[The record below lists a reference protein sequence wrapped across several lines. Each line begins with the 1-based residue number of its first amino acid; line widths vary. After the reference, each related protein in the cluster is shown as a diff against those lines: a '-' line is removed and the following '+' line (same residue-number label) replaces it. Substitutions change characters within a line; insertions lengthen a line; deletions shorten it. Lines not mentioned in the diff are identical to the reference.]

1 MLHKHHSLL
10 HLQQLRFVKYLAG
23 GGGGGGRVHL
33 SGMCKSADL
42 PTLIANCRW
51 GFSPTARSHTLT
63 LPNAPL
69 PILRP
74 SRYLP
79 HAPGSHDRPFT
90 KATKARGGAALTHS
104 FSMSCPSSLHRSRE
118 VVSRAHL
125 RYTCRSSQLSLAG
138 GTEHGSRSFAHHCR
152 FAIFEEGV
160 VEPGRRSNH
169 YVRLSPNSA
178 GCFRGNRGEGSP
190 SPRLCTSKS

>member
-1 MLHKHHSLL
+1 MDRAAQAPLTASSSTASLCQISCRL
-10 HLQQLRFVKYLAG
+10 
-23 GGGGGGRVHL
+23 GGGRVHL

-63 LPNAPL
+63 LPNAPF

-79 HAPGSHDRPFT
+79 HA
-90 KATKARGGAALTHS
+90 RGHTIAHSQKRRRHGGGALTHS

-125 RYTCRSSQLSLAG
+125 RYTCRSSGSLYRAQLAP
-138 GTEHGSRSFAHHCR
+138 HHCR

-178 GCFRGNRGEGSP
+178 GCFS
-190 SPRLCTSKS
+190 